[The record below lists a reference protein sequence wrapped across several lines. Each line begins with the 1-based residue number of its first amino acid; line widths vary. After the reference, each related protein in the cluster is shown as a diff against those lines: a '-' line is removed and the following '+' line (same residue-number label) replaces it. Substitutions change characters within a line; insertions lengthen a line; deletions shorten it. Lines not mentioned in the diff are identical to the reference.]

1 MFSTICILPTDTKF
15 PFIIL
20 YYKALHQYLQTKNAD
35 SFESAFL
42 AGAVGF
48 FLLARRSSVR
58 AALRPHCGLIHS
70 RPIRIPLPLEWETK
84 NDQLKP
90 IVLCLAGAVGFE
102 PTTKV
107 LETHVWRACRP
118 PGTEFHITPPNWSF
132 KSDFQ
137 SLMNIIA
144 EFLHLTRGH
153 NKGPKDPRGKSCLF
167 GMPSRKQ
174 KESPSTHKSESMG
187 FAILILSFYNFSTQ
201 KNVICQPMHDPLES
215 GTSTSLQ

>member
-1 MFSTICILPTDTKF
+1 M
-15 PFIIL
+15 
-20 YYKALHQYLQTKNAD
+20 QTCRIQKTAD
-35 SFESAFL
+35 SL
-42 AGAVGF
+42 RNRLMAGAVGF

-58 AALRPHCGLIHS
+58 AALTAHWAVIHS

-84 NDQLKP
+84 NDRLKP

-153 NKGPKDPRGKSCLF
+153 NKGPIDPRVNSCLF
-167 GMPSRKQ
+167 FMLLHRYRKSSSIR
-174 KESPSTHKSESMG
+174 EMRIDEL
-187 FAILILSFYNFSTQ
+187 FL
-201 KNVICQPMHDPLES
+201 
-215 GTSTSLQ
+215 